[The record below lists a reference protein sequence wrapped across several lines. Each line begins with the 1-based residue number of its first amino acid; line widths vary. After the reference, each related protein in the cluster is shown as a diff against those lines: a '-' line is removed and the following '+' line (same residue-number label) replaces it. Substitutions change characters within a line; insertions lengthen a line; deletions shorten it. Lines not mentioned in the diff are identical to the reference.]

1 MYCKYCGKNIANDSN
16 FCQRCGR
23 KQDIVIDSTK
33 KEEITSMKDNHNGK
47 IIEIPTI
54 KTNYSEKTKW
64 IILGYGIWLTFN
76 LFCLFAGNKFNATE
90 HFLPFSDEWGL
101 SYYDISEFIVYIV
114 GLPLVIWGIML
125 FRKRLKEKGIKLKTS
140 LKWAFF
146 LIVLFVVIAITLIV
160 FSNDESY
167 YSDCYQR
174 KEKIFYPENE
184 NNIPPNVY
192 KQDYKNTN
200 QHFGKMLI
208 DDINRQMINKQINE
222 LPSESENYYDFGL
235 DQYFP

>member
-1 MYCKYCGKNIANDSN
+1 MFMFTLVQIIGNVFSSYKYIINNSAENLRYFKEPIFIWTNLPDEQAT
-16 FCQRCGR
+16 
-23 KQDIVIDSTK
+23 VI
-33 KEEITSMKDNHNGK
+33 
-47 IIEIPTI
+47 
-54 KTNYSEKTKW
+54 
-64 IILGYGIWLTFN
+64 
-76 LFCLFAGNKFNATE
+76 
-90 HFLPFSDEWGL
+90 
-101 SYYDISEFIVYIV
+101 IVYIV

-167 YSDCYQR
+167 YSDYYQR

-192 KQDYKNTN
+192 KQNNKNTN